1 MAKWVSLAEKAGFT
15 VVESRSYAPRYLC
28 VLNDFLV
35 PFSILEL
42 LTKKIF
48 NRWTLLPS
56 LRRIVMFPIGLIVG
70 RLVDGA
76 DKVERGGLV
85 FLALTKL

>member
-1 MAKWVSLAEKAGFT
+1 M
-15 VVESRSYAPRYLC
+15 VESRSYAPRHLC

-35 PFSILEL
+35 PFSIIEL
-42 LTKKIF
+42 VTKKIF

-56 LRRIVMFPIGLIVG
+56 VRRIVMYPIGLVVQ

-85 FLALTKL
+85 FLALTKS